1 MSNFGQFSFTTKL
14 FLCLLL
20 LLTILLALLQ
30 GYIWNS
36 TETDLYN
43 NLGQRAQLQ
52 ARELAVIPSLIK
64 YVQDKDTDKI
74 AELVTDVFK
83 QSDASYIVIG
93 DNKAKRLFHTA
104 NSPLYVPML
113 GGDNQEVLKG
123 NSIITIRKGSLGI
136 SLRGKAP
143 IINASNQV
151 VGIVS
156 VGYMVDNISQLHKE
170 KLVPFAIF
178 CSILFVILFIFSF
191 CFTKLIKKQMFNLEP
206 RSIALLVKSQ
216 KSIMESIFEGIIAI
230 DLNYNIININQSA
243 RKMLKITN
251 NNKELVN
258 HNLCEFIK
266 STDFI
271 YNSNNKTEDSHDQIC
286 HFNDCLVIANRIRI
300 IVDDKIQGWVIT
312 FRNFNEVNIL
322 SAQLTQIKQYVDN
335 LRALRHEHLN
345 WMATLSG
352 LIYMERYR
360 EAQEFITIHSIDN
373 QKSLDFI
380 TQHFK
385 IPAVCGLLIGKL
397 SKSHELGLQL
407 NFDPACQLSALPKTI
422 TEIEFMSILGNLLD
436 NAFNASL
443 KNPLGNKNVLL
454 YLSDA
459 TDEIVLEVSDQGCG
473 IDEKIRDSI
482 FRPGVTSQNPKEHGI
497 GLHLVATYTQ
507 KANGYITF
515 DNNQPYGTIFSV
527 FIPKLDEIQRDIV

>member
-1 MSNFGQFSFTTKL
+1 MSKFGQFSFTTKL

-20 LLTILLALLQ
+20 LLTILLVLLQ
-30 GYIWNS
+30 GYIWNT

-143 IINASNQV
+143 IINANNQV

-178 CSILFVILFIFSF
+178 CSILFVILFVFSF

-286 HFNDCLVIANRIRI
+286 HFNDCLVIANRIRV

-459 TDEIVLEVSDQGCG
+459 TNEIVLEVSDQGCG

-482 FRPGVTSQNPKEHGI
+482 FQPGVTSQNPKEHGI

>member
-1 MSNFGQFSFTTKL
+1 MSKFSQLSFTTKL

-64 YVQDKDTDKI
+64 YVQDKNTDKI

-93 DNKAKRLFHTA
+93 DNRAKRLFHTA

-143 IINASNQV
+143 IINANNQV

-454 YLSDA
+454 YLSDV